1 MVKVEA
7 QVFSPFYVSIHTPR
21 FVRND
26 APIWRFIL
34 RADVD
39 GLRELFLSG
48 EASVH
53 DVDEDG
59 DTVLYLN
66 SGQVKAS
73 CDMIE
78 FLADAGADPAFSIGE
93 Q

>member
-7 QVFSPFYVSIHTPR
+7 QVLSPFYVSIHTPR

-59 DTVLYLN
+59 DTVLSVSSMN
-66 SGQVKAS
+66 
-73 CDMIE
+73 
-78 FLADAGADPAFSIGE
+78 F
-93 Q
+93 